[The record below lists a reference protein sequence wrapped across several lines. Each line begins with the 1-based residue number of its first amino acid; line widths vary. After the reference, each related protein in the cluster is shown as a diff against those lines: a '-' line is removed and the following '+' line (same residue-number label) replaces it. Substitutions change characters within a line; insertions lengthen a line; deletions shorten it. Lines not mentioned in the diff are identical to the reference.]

1 MLLAFCSRSMRR
13 RRRSAQPGGRR
24 RAPPAGSNRWSTG
37 PCPRTHRLHQRR
49 VDGPRR
55 RRGGRCGR
63 AEMRWLWGPDSHG
76 EKNDDLPRRGA
87 LTARSA
93 TTRPRANGGGITD
106 TGGGLV
112 VVASAIPRNS
122 AAPGG
127 GIENRNGGTRAPVA
141 GDLSGDE
148 GGLVDLT

>member
-1 MLLAFCSRSMRR
+1 
-13 RRRSAQPGGRR
+13 
-24 RAPPAGSNRWSTG
+24 
-37 PCPRTHRLHQRR
+37 
-49 VDGPRR
+49 
-55 RRGGRCGR
+55 
-63 AEMRWLWGPDSHG
+63 
-76 EKNDDLPRRGA
+76 
-87 LTARSA
+87 
-93 TTRPRANGGGITD
+93 
-106 TGGGLV
+106 V